1 MAELEINN
9 VKELKEELEK
19 VVKDNPNKP
28 TEEEIK
34 AAAYEF
40 EYASKTFPTKLWE
53 IGTVEKARAFCDYLT
68 HYVRNRL
75 FWTKNGW
82 MGVVKLDEELR
93 AAEILLNGKEPLKLG
108 YQALEFVY
116 YSLMN
121 PGGVGLQSAQ
131 DFESEAEN
139 YLPLMEEV
147 SISLQK
153 ARTEFKLI
161 QFLQDKY
168 TAMQQGFYLEIEPAE
183 EEEPGAT
190 LTDAQ
195 NIETKEVD
203 LSKPLP
209 GDLGDLTIHPAE
221 QEENNISQ

>member
-9 VKELKEELEK
+9 IEELKEQLEK
-19 VVKDNPNKP
+19 AVKDNPNKP

-40 EYASKTFPTKLWE
+40 EYASKTFPAKLWE
-53 IGTVEKARAFCDYLT
+53 IGEIDKARAFCDYLT

-93 AAEILLNGKEPLKLG
+93 AAEILLNGKDPLKLG
-108 YQALEFVY
+108 YQCLEFVY

-131 DFESEAEN
+131 DFESEGEN
-139 YLPLMEEV
+139 YLPLMEAV
-147 SISLQK
+147 SISLEK
-153 ARTEFKLI
+153 ARIELKLI

-168 TAMQQGFYLEIEPAE
+168 AAMQQGFYLELEPAE
-183 EEEPGAT
+183 PPAEEPGTT
-190 LTDAQ
+190 LVNAQ
-195 NIETKEVD
+195 NIGTQEID
-203 LSKPLP
+203 LSKSLPKPLP
-209 GDLGDLTIHPAE
+209 GDLGDLTIHLAE
-221 QEENNISQ
+221 

>member
-9 VKELKEELEK
+9 VEELKEELEK
-19 VVKDNPNKP
+19 AVKDNPNKP

-34 AAAYEF
+34 AAAAEF
-40 EYASKTFPTKLWE
+40 EYASKIFPTKSWE
-53 IGTVEKARAFCDYLT
+53 IGEVKDARVFCDYLK

-82 MGVVKLDEELR
+82 MGVVKLDEEIQ
-93 AAEILLNGKEPLKLG
+93 AAENLLNGKEPFQLG

-121 PGGVGLQSAQ
+121 PGGIGFQAAQ
-131 DFESEAEN
+131 DFESESEN
-139 YLPLMEEV
+139 YLPLMEAV
-147 SISLQK
+147 SVSLEK
-153 ARTEFKLI
+153 ARTQLKEI

-168 TAMQQGFYLEIEPAE
+168 AAMQQGFYLELEPAE
-183 EEEPGAT
+183 PESEPGTT
-190 LTDAQ
+190 LVDSQ
-195 NIETKEVD
+195 NIETRKID
-203 LSKPLP
+203 LSEPIS

-221 QEENNISQ
+221 

>member
-9 VKELKEELEK
+9 VEELKEKLAEA
-19 VVKDNPNKP
+19 VKDNPNKP

-34 AAAYEF
+34 AAAAEF
-40 EYASKTFPTKLWE
+40 EYASKVFPSKLWE
-53 IGTVEKARAFCDYLT
+53 IGEVENARTFCDYLS

-82 MGVVKLDEELR
+82 MGVVKLNEELR
-93 AAEILLNGKEPLKLG
+93 AAENLLNGKEPLKLG

-131 DFESEAEN
+131 DFEAEGEN
-139 YLPLMEEV
+139 YLPLMEAV
-147 SISLQK
+147 SVALEK
-153 ARTEFKLI
+153 ARVQLKEI

-168 TAMQQGFYLEIEPAE
+168 AAMQQGFYLELEPTEPPVEDSGLSIEGLE
-183 EEEPGAT
+183 RN
-190 LTDAQ
+190 Q
-195 NIETKEVD
+195 NLETQEID
-203 LSKPLP
+203 LSAEPLP
-209 GDLGDLTIHPAE
+209 GDLGDLSIRP
-221 QEENNISQ
+221 QE